1 MNIETS
7 ESGPKLN
14 LLKPDGVRNQTS
26 GADVNA
32 VLLADSGWVGIVP
45 GSFHFYK
52 TAGDKPVPFVQ
63 FDIKYNPANPNGFD
77 RYRVEVFPT
86 AIAGLAYPVSESDEG
101 DEGDDRQ

>member
-14 LLKPDGVRNQTS
+14 LLKPEGVRDQASAANVTH
-26 GADVNA
+26 
-32 VLLADSGWVGIVP
+32 VLLDGLGWRRIMV

-63 FDIKYNPANPNGFD
+63 FDVVADPATGGVDPGQH
-77 RYRVEVFPT
+77 YRVEVFPT
-86 AIAGLAYPVSESDEG
+86 AIAGLAYPTDDE
-101 DEGDDRQ
+101 

>member
-14 LLKPDGVRNQTS
+14 LLKPDGVRNQASAT
-26 GADVNA
+26 DVTT
-32 VLLADSGWVGIVP
+32 VLLDGEGWVAVVP

-63 FDIKYNPANPNGFD
+63 FDVIGDPASPSKMEK
-77 RYRVEVFPT
+77 YRVEVFPT
-86 AIAGLAYPVSESDEG
+86 AIAGLAYPVSYDE
-101 DEGDDRQ
+101 

>member
-14 LLKPDGVRNQTS
+14 LLKPDGVRDQASAT
-26 GADVNA
+26 DVTC
-32 VLLADSGWVGIVP
+32 VLLDGEGWINVIP

-63 FDIKYNPANPNGFD
+63 FDIAGNPASPVPTGN
-77 RYRVEVFPT
+77 YRVEVFPT
-86 AIAGLAYPVSESDEG
+86 AIAGLAYPITDDE
-101 DEGDDRQ
+101 

>member
-14 LLKPDGVRNQTS
+14 LLKPEAVRDQTS
-26 GADVNA
+26 ATDVA
-32 VLLADSGWVGIVP
+32 CVLLDGEGWVNVVP

-63 FDIKYNPANPNGFD
+63 FDVIGNPANPGVIGK
-77 RYRVEVFPT
+77 YRVEVFPT
-86 AIAGLAYPVSESDEG
+86 AIAGLAYPVNE
-101 DEGDDRQ
+101 

>member
-14 LLKPDGVRNQTS
+14 LLKPDGVRNQASAT
-26 GADVNA
+26 DVTC
-32 VLLADSGWVGIVP
+32 VLLDGEGWVAVVP

-63 FDIKYNPANPNGFD
+63 FDVIGNPAGSGMGKH
-77 RYRVEVFPT
+77 RVEVFPT
-86 AIAGLAYPVSESDEG
+86 AIAGLAYPVTDNE
-101 DEGDDRQ
+101 

>member
-14 LLKPDGVRNQTS
+14 LLKPDGTRNQTGS
-26 GADVNA
+26 SDVIA
-32 VLLADSGWVGIVP
+32 VLLDGEGWTAILP

-63 FDIKYNPANPNGFD
+63 FDVIGNPANSGVFGK
-77 RYRVEVFPT
+77 YRIEVFPT
-86 AIAGLAYPVSESDEG
+86 AIAGLAYPVDDDE
-101 DEGDDRQ
+101 

>member
-14 LLKPDGVRNQTS
+14 LLKPDGVRSQTGS
-26 GADVNA
+26 ADVTS
-32 VLLADSGWVGIVP
+32 VLLDGEGWLSIVP

-63 FDIKYNPANPNGFD
+63 FDVTGSPSSTADFRKHRI
-77 RYRVEVFPT
+77 EVFPT
-86 AIAGLAYPVSESDEG
+86 AIAGLAYPISENE
-101 DEGDDRQ
+101 

>member
-14 LLKPDGVRNQTS
+14 LLKPEGIRNQTS
-26 GADVNA
+26 ASNVIM
-32 VLLADSGWVGIVP
+32 VLLDSVGWQPIIP

-63 FDIKYNPANPNGFD
+63 FDVMSEGKRMRI
-77 RYRVEVFPT
+77 EVFPT
-86 AIAGLAYPVSESDEG
+86 AIAGLSYEVDDDE
-101 DEGDDRQ
+101 